1 MTNARTMMIT
11 LYAIGYMVAIFAGSS
26 ALDAGDDLYAAGLF
40 TTSVGLLLG
49 IHREARHA
57 ARLVRV
63 VAAYRH
69 GSEFPGPVADLAEI
83 ERATAIPPGCHCET
97 WWTSLGGHHS
107 LTCPAVPARRD
118 TR

>member
-1 MTNARTMMIT
+1 MSTARMMIT
-11 LYAIGYMVAIFAGSS
+11 LYAIGYMVAIYAGAS
-26 ALDAGDDLYAAGLF
+26 ALETGDGLYAAGLF

-63 VAAYRH
+63 ATACRH
-69 GSEFPGPVADLAEI
+69 SGVLLDPVADLTEI
-83 ERATAIPPGCHCET
+83 ERATAIPPGCNCET
-97 WWTSLGGHHS
+97 WWTSLGRHHS
-107 LTCPAVPARRD
+107 PTCPAVPARKD